1 MVTAVLFDM
10 DGVLI
15 ESERYINQA
24 AIQFFA
30 NMGVKVKPDDFIPF
44 VGSGE
49 DRYIGGVAELYG
61 IEVDLEQA
69 KVETY
74 GIYEH
79 LIEKSND
86 AVLPVH
92 RFLQNLHQAGIPMAV
107 ATSAD
112 KMKLDVN
119 LRIASLQ
126 EHWFGALV
134 HGKDVKK
141 KKPFPDIYRL
151 AAERLGVDIAGCVVF
166 EDALNGI
173 QAAKSAGALCV
184 GVATSFSTEQ
194 LRAAGADAVVSTLD
208 EIGDFSNS
216 QEFEHLLLLMR
227 ARSAATAARENAYTP
242 YSHFNVGAAVVSAQ
256 TGAIYSGC
264 NVENSSYGATICAER
279 GAIMKAVSMEKDFSA
294 ALVVVVSD
302 DKPPA
307 PPCAVCLQVLAEF
320 CQVETEVVLCDLY
333 DICLHYTFKELL
345 PHPFIFPTQRG
356 KRQ

>member
-30 NMGVKVKPDDFIPF
+30 RRGVAVKPDDFIPF

-79 LIEKSND
+79 LIETSSD
-86 AVLPVH
+86 AFLPVH
-92 RFLQNLHQAGIPMAV
+92 RFLQNLYQAGIPMAV

-112 KMKLDVN
+112 RMKLDIN
-119 LRIASLQ
+119 LRVASLDTN
-126 EHWFGALV
+126 WFKALV

-141 KKPFPDIYRL
+141 KKPFPDIYQL
-151 AAERLGVDIAGCVVF
+151 AAKRLGVDIATCIVF

-173 QAAKSAGALCV
+173 QAAKAAGALCV
-184 GVATSFSTEQ
+184 GVTTSFTAAQ
-194 LRAAGADAVVSTLD
+194 LRAAGADAVIDTFE
-208 EIGDFSNS
+208 EIEDFSTS
-216 QEFEHLLLLMR
+216 VEFEHLLLLMR

-279 GAIMKAVSMEKDFSA
+279 GAIMKAVSMEKDFNA

-320 CQVETEVVLCDLY
+320 CQVETEVVLYDLN
-333 DICLHYTFKELL
+333 DACVRYTFKELL

-356 KRQ
+356 KRK